1 MREWNFVGDR
11 VWDADRP
18 LTLETAAAVIAA
30 AFPGVDASGLKY
42 LGSGWEFDAFL
53 TTDGWAFRFPRRAET
68 GSLFESEAR
77 VHRLVTRFLPRHV
90 TVPRVELLATPAAD
104 FPYPI
109 AGHRFIDGVALY
121 SVGEHLMPTLAR
133 EIATALGAMHSIPEA
148 EALAAGVPTS
158 EVRNEGRDYW
168 IPHWVALASE
178 AMSFDPIVALA
189 IKNLTS
195 APSSRIRYDGPRHFI
210 HQDLGTEH
218 VLANPATGALVGILD
233 WTDVSLGDA
242 AGDFAFLVT
251 WRGWEFAESVL
262 RHYPCAIDPGFRDRL
277 RFISQMLSTMWLA
290 LAVEQG
296 SDLTYCIPPVY
307 NAFAIRD

>member
-18 LTLETAAAVIAA
+18 LTLETAAAVIAV

-68 GSLFESEAR
+68 ASLFESEAR
-77 VHRLVTRFLPRHV
+77 VHRLVTRFLPQHI
-90 TVPRVELLATPAAD
+90 TVPRVELLATPTAH

-121 SVGEHLMPTLAR
+121 SVGEHLTPTIAR
-133 EIATALGAMHSIPEA
+133 EIATALGAIHSIPEA
-148 EALAAGVPTS
+148 NALASGVPTS
-158 EVRNEGRDYW
+158 EAPNEDRDYW
-168 IPHWVALASE
+168 IPHWIALASE
-178 AMSFDPIVALA
+178 AMSFDPMVALA
-189 IKNLTS
+189 IENLTNS
-195 APSSRIRYDGPRHFI
+195 PSRIRYDGPRHLT
-210 HQDLGTEH
+210 HQDLGTDH
-218 VLANPATGALVGILD
+218 LLADPATGALVGILD
-233 WTDVSLGDA
+233 WTDVLLGDA
-242 AGDFAFLVT
+242 AEDFAFVVT

-262 RHYPCAIDPGFRDRL
+262 RHYPCPIDPGFRDRL
-277 RFISQMLSTMWLA
+277 RFTSQLLSAMWLA

-296 SDLTYCIPPVY
+296 SDLTHCIQPVL

>member
-18 LTLETAAAVIAA
+18 LT
-30 AFPGVDASGLKY
+30 
-42 LGSGWEFDAFL
+42 FDAFL

-133 EIATALGAMHSIPEA
+133 EIATALG
-148 EALAAGVPTS
+148 
-158 EVRNEGRDYW
+158 
-168 IPHWVALASE
+168 
-178 AMSFDPIVALA
+178 
-189 IKNLTS
+189 
-195 APSSRIRYDGPRHFI
+195 
-210 HQDLGTEH
+210 
-218 VLANPATGALVGILD
+218 
-233 WTDVSLGDA
+233 DA

-251 WRGWEFAESVL
+251 WRGWESAESVL